1 VKWRPR
7 ATSSNG
13 TDRQPNLG
21 EFVVGTPTVALE
33 RFVSSFK
40 RWLLSERI
48 EQIKGP
54 YEKKG
59 RTVG

>member
-1 VKWRPR
+1 
-7 ATSSNG
+7 
-13 TDRQPNLG
+13 
-21 EFVVGTPTVALE
+21 VGTPTVALE

-48 EQIKGP
+48 EQIEGP